1 MKKRILYGSA
11 DYEEIVR
18 KNGYFVDKTAYIG
31 KLESVENP
39 VFLRPR
45 RFGKSLWCRI
55 LECYYNIRQ
64 KDDFERLF
72 GQTWIGQN
80 PTPLRNS
87 FFVLHLDFSV
97 VEHTGTIAEIE
108 KSFNHVCNLKMKTMT
123 GRSKAWFDENIVIDM
138 KESASANL
146 QKILDYI
153 QEYDLPPLYI
163 IIDEYDN
170 FANQLIVSYKDRIYR
185 ELTADDGF
193 FKTFF
198 KTLKEGRK
206 TGVIANV
213 FITGVLPI
221 TMDDMASGFNIAN
234 FITLDAEFENMLG
247 FTQSEVDSLMDEI
260 YQDYE
265 MEHSTRREVE
275 HIIKNHYNGYHFV
288 KSAGEALYNPTI
300 LMNFLQYFTRHR
312 QIPEFLTDMNLRTDL
327 SWVRRITGANPQNTE
342 EFVTGLTTQN
352 TIGYDRNFLT
362 SKFNMFQFF
371 EKGFYPIS
379 FFYLGMLTRQ
389 DNFYLKLP
397 NLNMRQI
404 FVEYFNEIHRID
416 VSTKYAEMMQGF
428 VNTLNLS
435 ELFADYWKLY
445 VSQLPEAIF
454 RQVNENFYRTTFFE
468 LCSRYISN
476 WFTFNVERSYPH
488 GRSDLEFVGKYHEKF
503 AGIRM
508 VIEFKYFSNAEFKK
522 MKTTIK
528 KFRVRKE
535 DTLQIAGYVEGLKS
549 EYPESRI
556 SQHIIYCFGNQGF
569 KVFDIQAR
577 IRSDSRDDDNVKG
590 KI

>member
-1 MKKRILYGSA
+1 MMKKRILYGSA

-45 RFGKSLWCRI
+45 RFGKSLLCRI

-108 KSFNHVCNLKMKTMT
+108 KSFNHVCNSKTDTMI
-123 GRSKAWFDENIVIDM
+123 GLSEAWFHGNIVIDM
-138 KESASANL
+138 KESSSANIR
-146 QKILDYI
+146 KILDYI
-153 QEYDLPPLYI
+153 EKHNLPPLYV

-476 WFTFNVERSYPH
+476 WFTFNVERSYPQ

-549 EYPESRI
+549 EYPEAQI
-556 SQHIIYCFGNQGF
+556 SQHVIYCFGNQGF
-569 KVFDIQAR
+569 KVFDIQA
-577 IRSDSRDDDNVKG
+577 
-590 KI
+590 

>member
-1 MKKRILYGSA
+1 
-11 DYEEIVR
+11 
-18 KNGYFVDKTAYIG
+18 
-31 KLESVENP
+31 
-39 VFLRPR
+39 
-45 RFGKSLWCRI
+45 
-55 LECYYNIRQ
+55 
-64 KDDFERLF
+64 
-72 GQTWIGQN
+72 
-80 PTPLRNS
+80 
-87 FFVLHLDFSV
+87 VLHLDFSV

-476 WFTFNVERSYPH
+476 WFTFNVERSYPQ

-549 EYPESRI
+549 EYPEAQI
-556 SQHIIYCFGNQGF
+556 SQHVIYCFGNQGF
-569 KVFDIQAR
+569 KVFDIQA
-577 IRSDSRDDDNVKG
+577 
-590 KI
+590 